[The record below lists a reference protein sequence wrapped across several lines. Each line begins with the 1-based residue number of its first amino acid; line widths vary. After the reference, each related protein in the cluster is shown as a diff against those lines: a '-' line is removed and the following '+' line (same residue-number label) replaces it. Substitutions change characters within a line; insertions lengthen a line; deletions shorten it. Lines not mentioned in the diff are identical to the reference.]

1 MMNGSHVST
10 ENDNDPVVR
19 TRDDNERKSFA
30 HPWFNGITIG
40 EIEETSTSSQSPK
53 IGQTNSYRRLLI
65 YKICRSRVCVH
76 VVRFRQI

>member
-40 EIEETSTSSQSPK
+40 EIVSAK
-53 IGQTNSYRRLLI
+53 IEKGLLLNI
-65 YKICRSRVCVH
+65 SA
-76 VVRFRQI
+76 FS